1 MTAIVNP
8 SIFKFLTDLKNNNTR
23 EWFAKNK
30 DYYLEEEVKKN
41 FIFSSS
47 SK

>member
-30 DYYLEEEVKKN
+30 DYYLEEEEKIK
-41 FIFSSS
+41 FFFTSS